1 MMAKSAEETHATE
14 VTLVPTDSIRV
25 LNPRVRNPR
34 TFADMVENI
43 AKIGLKRPIT
53 VTRRAETE
61 PPEYDL
67 VCGQGRLEA
76 FIQLKQLAIPA
87 IVIDAD
93 ESDCLVMS
101 LVENC
106 ARRQHRPIDLMREI
120 GTLRERGYNDR
131 QIGDKIGVSPDYV
144 GMIAGLLERGEER
157 LVTAVETGL
166 LPLNLAID
174 ISKTDAEGAQ
184 RALMDAYTQKK
195 LRGKKLAAA
204 RRLIEQR
211 EARGKKI
218 HPKQYGRDGR
228 NRRPLTSEALVRAYQ
243 KEADRQ
249 KLLIK
254 KAELTQGRLLFLCQA
269 FRSLLEDDHFVTLLR
284 AEGLEIMPSYLQD
297 SLAEGAAP

>member
-1 MMAKSAEETHATE
+1 MSHDTQNPQQKE
-14 VTLVPTDSIRV
+14 VTLVPTDRIRI
-25 LNPRVRNPR
+25 LNPRVRNLR
-34 TFADMVENI
+34 TFKEMVENI

-53 VTRRAETE
+53 VALREGTDQA
-61 PPEYDL
+61 EYDL

-76 FIQLKQLAIPA
+76 FIQLKQKTIPA

-93 ESDCLVMS
+93 EADCLVMS

-120 GTLRERGYNDR
+120 GTLRERGYTDR
-131 QIGDKIGVSPDYV
+131 QIASKIGVSPDYV

-211 EARGKKI
+211 EARG
-218 HPKQYGRDGR
+218 PKVRNNRYGRDGR
-228 NRRPLTSEALVRAYQ
+228 IRRPLTSEALVRAYQ

-254 KAELTQGRLLFLCQA
+254 KAELTQGRLMFITQA
-269 FRSLLEDDHFVTLLR
+269 FRTLLDDDHFVTLLR
-284 AEGLEIMPSYLQD
+284 AEGLETLPSYLQEFVD
-297 SLAEGAAP
+297 EGAVP

>member
-1 MMAKSAEETHATE
+1 MPDDTHDIAQKQ
-14 VTLVPTDSIRV
+14 VTLIPTDRIRI
-25 LNPRVRNPR
+25 LTPRVRNRR
-34 TFADMVENI
+34 TFEEMVENI

-53 VTRRAETE
+53 VAQRAKTD
-61 PPEYDL
+61 PAEYDL

-76 FIQLKQLAIPA
+76 FMELQQDAIPA

-106 ARRQHRPIDLMREI
+106 ARRQHNPIDLMREI
-120 GTLRERGYNDR
+120 GNLRKRGYNDR
-131 QIGDKIGVSPDYV
+131 QIANKIGVTPDYV

-157 LVTAVETGL
+157 LVSAVETGL

-195 LRGKKLAAA
+195 LRGKKLAAV
-204 RRLIEQR
+204 RRLIQLR
-211 EARGKKI
+211 DAQGPRL
-218 HPKQYGRDGR
+218 HRNRYGRNDGAK
-228 NRRPLTSEALVRAYQ
+228 RPLTSDALVRAYQ
-243 KEADRQ
+243 QEAERQ

-254 KAELTQGRLLFLCQA
+254 KAELTQGRLMFVVEA
-269 FRSLLEDDHFVTLLR
+269 FRSLRDDDHFLTLLR
-284 AEGLEIMPSYLQD
+284 AEGLDTLPTHLGQ
-297 SLAEGAAP
+297 SLDAGVAE

>member
-1 MMAKSAEETHATE
+1 MAKSAEETHQTE
-14 VTLVPTDSIRV
+14 VTLVPTDRIRV

-53 VTRRAETE
+53 VTRRTDTD
-61 PPEYDL
+61 PQEYDL

-76 FIQLKQLAIPA
+76 FIELKQKAIPA
-87 IVIDAD
+87 IVIDAA

-284 AEGLEIMPSYLQD
+284 AEGLETMPSYLQD

>member
-1 MMAKSAEETHATE
+1 MAKSAEETHATE

-76 FIQLKQLAIPA
+76 FIQLKQKAIPA

-284 AEGLEIMPSYLQD
+284 AEGLETMPSYLQD

>member
-1 MMAKSAEETHATE
+1 MAKSAEQTHPTE

-53 VTRRAETE
+53 VTRRTDTD
-61 PPEYDL
+61 PQEYDL

-76 FIQLKQLAIPA
+76 FIELKQKAIPA

-131 QIGDKIGVSPDYV
+131 QISDKIGVSPDYV

-254 KAELTQGRLLFLCQA
+254 KAELTQGRLLFICQA
-269 FRSLLEDDHFVTLLR
+269 FRTLLEDDHFVTLLR
-284 AEGLEIMPSYLQD
+284 AEGLETMPSYLQD
-297 SLAEGAAP
+297 TLAEGAVP

>member
-1 MMAKSAEETHATE
+1 MAKSPEEHHPTE
-14 VTLVPTDSIRV
+14 VTLVPTDRIRV

-53 VTRRAETE
+53 VTRRIDTD
-61 PPEYDL
+61 PQEYDL

-76 FIQLKQLAIPA
+76 FIELKQKAIPA

-131 QIGDKIGVSPDYV
+131 QISDKIGVSPDYV

-254 KAELTQGRLLFLCQA
+254 KAELTQGRLLFICQA
-269 FRSLLEDDHFVTLLR
+269 FRTLLEDDHFVTLLR
-284 AEGLEIMPSYLQD
+284 AEGLETMPGYLRE
-297 SLAEGAAP
+297 SLTEGAAP